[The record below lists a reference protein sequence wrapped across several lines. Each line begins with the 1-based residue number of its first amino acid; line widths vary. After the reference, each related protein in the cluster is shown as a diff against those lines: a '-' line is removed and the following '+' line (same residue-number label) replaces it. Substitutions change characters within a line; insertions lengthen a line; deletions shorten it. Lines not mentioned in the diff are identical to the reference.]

1 MKDHISVDK
10 IINKNEFK
18 ILGDNTICSICQE
31 VFYEPVQCQ
40 SCQNCFCKE
49 CILSWMKKSK
59 ACPFKCE
66 KPEYKENRFV
76 NNILSI
82 LKFKCD
88 NGCDKEIQYSEITK
102 HYEEDCVKINF
113 KEKYFEILNLMAPFS
128 HIHPLNVILYKSS
141 NYKCDLCIRV
151 LKSQF
156 GLGCRNCNFDICKKC
171 INKINKKNL
180 HQHSLELVIDNFKC
194 IICEKQYKSRKSFSC
209 SKCKNC
215 FICFDCA
222 INKK

>member
-1 MKDHISVDK
+1 M
-10 IINKNEFK
+10 
-18 ILGDNTICSICQE
+18 
-31 VFYEPVQCQ
+31 
-40 SCQNCFCKE
+40 
-49 CILSWMKKSK
+49 
-59 ACPFKCE
+59 
-66 KPEYKENRFV
+66 
-76 NNILSI
+76 
-82 LKFKCD
+82 
-88 NGCDKEIQYSEITK
+88 GCL
-102 HYEEDCVKINF
+102 CVKPKVEYEMKLAENSLKLNQTRQTIL
-113 KEKYFEILNLMAPFS
+113 EKSIKNMLDTNQGFDNETPN
-128 HIHPLNVILYKSS
+128 KSS